1 MEWLSWIIV
10 GAIAGWLAGL
20 LVKGDEGLGVI
31 GHVLL
36 GLVGALLG
44 GYVVSLLTNNDPMDG
59 VFDISTL
66 VTAVIGAVV
75 LVLLGSMVM
84 RGRRTGP
91 ARSKQSARPSSSEER
106 FEGLRKPRRR
116 VPRPSPS
123 YIGRRDAAASVCSP
137 HGPSRRL
144 NTNRPTPGIRPRQG
158 EYARRRSQRPGSR
171 LLGRR
176 CRDAGRHAR
185 EERRRNPCRSYHR
198 VGPHLLDS
206 FPQVRHVTVAHG
218 HLHCPIDRMRHRRSA
233 QRGSGFGPVAV
244 TSRWGTQSST

>member
-66 VTAVIGAVV
+66 ITAVIGAVV

-84 RGRRTGP
+84 RGRRTG
-91 ARSKQSARPSSSEER
+91 S
-106 FEGLRKPRRR
+106 
-116 VPRPSPS
+116 
-123 YIGRRDAAASVCSP
+123 
-137 HGPSRRL
+137 
-144 NTNRPTPGIRPRQG
+144 
-158 EYARRRSQRPGSR
+158 
-171 LLGRR
+171 
-176 CRDAGRHAR
+176 
-185 EERRRNPCRSYHR
+185 
-198 VGPHLLDS
+198 
-206 FPQVRHVTVAHG
+206 
-218 HLHCPIDRMRHRRSA
+218 
-233 QRGSGFGPVAV
+233 GPV
-244 TSRWGTQSST
+244 